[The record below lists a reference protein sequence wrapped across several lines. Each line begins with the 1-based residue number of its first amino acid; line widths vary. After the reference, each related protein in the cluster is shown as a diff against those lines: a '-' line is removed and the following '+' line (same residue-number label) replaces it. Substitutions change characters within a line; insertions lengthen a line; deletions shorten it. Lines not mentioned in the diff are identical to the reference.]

1 MPPHAGNVEQ
11 IAWLDLGDHQR
22 RATEARVVREI
33 RRFGVDRAVVGDAG
47 AEGVAVH
54 HPRQLAIEEEELLMS
69 DNLRVQVVRQV
80 AVQCT
85 LHVGT
90 SEPEARA

>member
-11 IAWLDLGDHQR
+11 IARLDLGDHQR
-22 RATEARVVREI
+22 RATKARVAREI
-33 RRFGVDRAVVGDAG
+33 GRFGVDRAVVGDAG